1 MVKAEKFSE
10 AELIERIL
18 GGEQALYEIIVR
30 RFNPYLYKVGR
41 SYNFSH
47 DDTLD
52 LMQDTFVDAYKGL
65 ANFENRSSF
74 KTWIIRIMLNNCY
87 KMSQKSRYK
96 NEVMQ
101 DYNESSVPMF
111 SDRSNDTGF
120 VIQKMEMGNVIENA
134 LNSIPSEYRMVFS
147 LREINGFDTAETA
160 SLLDIS
166 EANVKVRLNRAK
178 SMLRTQ
184 LEDEYSPS
192 ELYSFN
198 LIFCDRIVENVM
210 ERIKDLD
217 II

>member
-178 SMLRTQ
+178 SMLRSQ
-184 LEDEYSPS
+184 LENEYSPG
-192 ELYSFN
+192 ELFSFN

-210 ERIKDLD
+210 ERIKD
-217 II
+217 ISF